1 MLLGYARKST
11 KDQNYD
17 LQLDA
22 LKQAGC
28 EQIFIETASGA
39 QRDRPI
45 LKQLLS
51 YAREGDTIII
61 WKWDRLA
68 RTTYQLIQTVTM
80 LEERKIDF
88 RSLTEQTDT
97 TTPMGRLLFHF
108 FGALSEFE
116 RSQIRERTV
125 EGLKSARAR
134 GKIGGRPRS
143 LTYEQEKRALHL
155 LKTSRKTVKKI
166 AQDLQT
172 SPSTLYRLM
181 GCSRKDFILK
191 CSHVD

>member
-11 KDQNYD
+11 KDQNYN
-17 LQLDA
+17 LQIDA
-22 LKQAGC
+22 LKKAGC
-28 EQIFIETASGA
+28 KKIFIETASGA
-39 QRDRPI
+39 QRDRPV
-45 LKQLLS
+45 LKELLS
-51 YAREGDTIII
+51 YAREDDTIII

-108 FGALSEFE
+108 FGALAEFE
-116 RSQIRERTV
+116 RSQIRERTI

-134 GKIGGRPRS
+134 GKIGGRPKS
-143 LTYEQEKRALHL
+143 LNYEQEKRALHL
-155 LKTSRKTVKKI
+155 LKTSRKAVKKI
-166 AQDLQT
+166 AEEVQT

-181 GCSRKDFILK
+181 GCSRKEFIDKIL
-191 CSHVD
+191 